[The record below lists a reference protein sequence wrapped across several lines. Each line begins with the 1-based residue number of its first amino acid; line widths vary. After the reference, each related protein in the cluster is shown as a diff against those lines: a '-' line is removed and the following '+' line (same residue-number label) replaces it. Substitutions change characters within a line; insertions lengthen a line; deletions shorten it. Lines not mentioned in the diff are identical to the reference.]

1 MYVKDTNIPDI
12 DMEKF
17 VQLKARIKLA
27 EQEVQKMMEKL
38 NKPKV
43 PAISK
48 TKAKEEEKN
57 YK

>member
-43 PAISK
+43 QAISK
-48 TKAKEEEKN
+48 TKEKEEEKN
-57 YK
+57 FP

>member
-27 EQEVQKMMEKL
+27 EQEVQKNDGEVEQTQG
-38 NKPKV
+38 PGH
-43 PAISK
+43 
-48 TKAKEEEKN
+48 
-57 YK
+57 